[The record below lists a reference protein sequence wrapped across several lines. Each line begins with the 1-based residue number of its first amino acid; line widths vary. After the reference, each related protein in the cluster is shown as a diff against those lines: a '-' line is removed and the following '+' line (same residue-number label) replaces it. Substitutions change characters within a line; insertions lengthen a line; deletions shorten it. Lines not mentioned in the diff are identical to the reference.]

1 MYIKFKKLSESAISP
16 QKANYNDAGFDLFAD
31 EDVTLAYGETA
42 AVQTNIAIELP
53 DGFMADVRPRSG
65 LTLNSALRVH
75 YGTIDAGYRGSI
87 GIICENA
94 SHTDKMTSV
103 CNMLHAHLVEQEEPV
118 LVYNASI
125 EIKRG
130 DKIAQLVIQRIPDI
144 TFLEASNLTDSSRGA
159 NGFGST
165 DLKEET
171 DSDDSDFGWYCET
184 SPTLKCDYDNP
195 VDGYDEDCCIYCG
208 EPYERK

>member
-1 MYIKFKKLSESAISP
+1 MYIKFKKLSETAITP

-31 EDVTLAYGETA
+31 EDVILAYGETA
-42 AVQTNIAIELP
+42 AVKTNIAIELP

-65 LTLNSALRVH
+65 LTLNSTLRVH

-94 SHTDKMTSV
+94 SDKEARNSDAFSV
-103 CNMLHAHLVEQEEPV
+103 VALMAGVSGKDEKKLIEKSNGFEK
-118 LVYNASI
+118 NSII

-144 TFLEASNLTDSSRGA
+144 TLIEATGLNDSARGA

-171 DSDDSDFGWYCET
+171 NND
-184 SPTLKCDYDNP
+184 
-195 VDGYDEDCCIYCG
+195 
-208 EPYERK
+208 